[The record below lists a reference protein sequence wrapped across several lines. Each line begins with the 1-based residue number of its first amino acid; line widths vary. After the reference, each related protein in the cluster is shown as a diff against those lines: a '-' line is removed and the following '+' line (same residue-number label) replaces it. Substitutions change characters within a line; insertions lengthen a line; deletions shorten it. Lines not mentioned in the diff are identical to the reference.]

1 MMKVLEVSVIMFFYG
16 IIIYN
21 VFCYLLICAL
31 GPFAS
36 LRAEAGA
43 VVQSCCNA
51 LTVGCDVW
59 QKERESYKQGY
70 KNKDCSSGS
79 ASLGEVKN
87 QKKYKI
93 H

>member
-1 MMKVLEVSVIMFFYG
+1 MGALYPLLFY
-16 IIIYN
+16 
-21 VFCYLLICAL
+21 FICAL

-79 ASLGEVKN
+79 ASVVVSCKLYNNPTSV
-87 QKKYKI
+87 YL
-93 H
+93 